1 MRGELGLDQP
11 RAVIVFLRL
20 VLLQQLSSV
29 GQLRCVSTVECVAGA
44 SPEAM
49 HLAALLSTVAHCSV
63 LLLTVLLLQVRTDL
77 LDTNI
82 SICSPEVLM
91 MFSDNFD
98 YQTLKRDFVVGT
110 LSEEELGKKIY
121 LHTLQVRSRCGGSG
135 LGPLFALPG
144 WLPITCLVSEL
155 IPCGPL
161 GKQLAG
167 GCTSTSS
174 DP

>member
-121 LHTLQVRSRCGGSG
+121 LHVLQVSPVSGSEKG
-135 LGPLFALPG
+135 
-144 WLPITCLVSEL
+144 E
-155 IPCGPL
+155 
-161 GKQLAG
+161 
-167 GCTSTSS
+167 
-174 DP
+174 